1 VRVQPGRILG
11 EAYRVERALGA
22 GGVGAVYE
30 ATQIRTGRRYAVKVL
45 LPEIAMKE
53 GAAARFRREAE
64 ALAAIGHT
72 GIVQIHDFDT
82 EDDGTQFLVMD
93 LLEGEDLAARITRA
107 GALPAPE
114 AVRVLGEIGSALSA
128 AHALGIVHRDLK
140 PANIFLSRRPGAP
153 ERATIL
159 DFGLAKNLAGPSVH
173 LTATGV
179 GLGTPLYMSPE
190 QARGDEVDLRSD
202 VYSLGCILFEMLTG
216 TAPFTGP
223 SISVVIAKIL
233 TEEPPLV
240 SERTNRPTPPAL
252 DEVVRMALAKSP
264 ADRYATVQALVEAAH
279 RAAATSS
286 SGASDRALAETA
298 LGVTPSDARLSP
310 PGLPLTRDALPL
322 ERPHE
327 SAIASR
333 TPTSGAGPAV
343 PSIRPARGT
352 GASTTDASDRPPPPT
367 TATSAPPWMWA
378 ALGVLGTLALVGV
391 FAIGRELGAREEGP
405 RETVV
410 VRTTEAAQTAPSSE
424 APAIEA
430 RAIEA
435 PAIEAPAIEA
445 PAIEAPAIGAPTAER
460 RDPDAAQSV
469 TETATAVGE
478 VPVLAVADR
487 PRARRTSEPATTT
500 STPTEV
506 TAPVAAA
513 PAAPPPPPT
522 SLAALTPEQ
531 RAYVASQSA
540 AAVRAYDAQIT
551 ANDRRV
557 HDYEAALP
565 DVLELRRQARAI
577 SRGTMPAAC
586 SGALRQ
592 RLDAAS
598 RGDESLVASVSTML
612 EGALDPVCTAFESW
626 AAPPSEIVTQL
637 ADVTR
642 ELERG
647 ERMLDE
653 APRDAPAEDL
663 ETVRRALAAVRRMHE
678 AQPASHARYPCRGPE
693 MAELE
698 QASQVPNGWARAA
711 ADRPRRV
718 LERACT
724 AMGMT
729 DRRLSQLAQQLS
741 DRTDAAEQQ
750 LRQGIQ
756 IYSDMSVRLRAA
768 RAQMLA
774 QSGTP

>member
-1 VRVQPGRILG
+1 
-11 EAYRVERALGA
+11 
-22 GGVGAVYE
+22 
-30 ATQIRTGRRYAVKVL
+30 
-45 LPEIAMKE
+45 
-53 GAAARFRREAE
+53 
-64 ALAAIGHT
+64 
-72 GIVQIHDFDT
+72 
-82 EDDGTQFLVMD
+82 
-93 LLEGEDLAARITRA
+93 
-107 GALPAPE
+107 
-114 AVRVLGEIGSALSA
+114 VLGEIGSALSA

-140 PANIFLSRRPGAP
+140 PANVFLSRRPGAP

-190 QARGDEVDLRSD
+190 QARGEEVDLRSD

-264 ADRYATVQALVEAAH
+264 GDRYATVQALVEATQ
-279 RAAATSS
+279 RAAATSP
-286 SGASDRALAETA
+286 SGAADRALAETA
-298 LGVTPSDARLSP
+298 LGMTPSETRLSP
-310 PGLPLTRDALPL
+310 PGLPLTRDGLPL

-327 SAIASR
+327 STAASSA
-333 TPTSGAGPAV
+333 PSTSGAGPAV
-343 PSIRPARGT
+343 PSIRPVRGT
-352 GASTTDASDRPPPPT
+352 GASTTDASERPPAPAPR
-367 TATSAPPWMWA
+367 ASAPPWMWA
-378 ALGVLGTLALVGV
+378 ALGVLGTLSLVGV
-391 FAIGRELGAREEGP
+391 FAIGRELGDERPPETT
-405 RETVV
+405 TVV
-410 VRTTEAAQTAPSSE
+410 ATTEAQTAPSAEPSAHE
-424 APAIEA
+424 DRARGEDPRDDIEVEPRRGDDTNTVAAGATGEPLEADSAPAI
-430 RAIEA
+430 
-435 PAIEAPAIEA
+435 
-445 PAIEAPAIGAPTAER
+445 
-460 RDPDAAQSV
+460 V
-469 TETATAVGE
+469 
-478 VPVLAVADR
+478 AVADR
-487 PRARRTSEPATTT
+487 PRARRQGEAAGTTERPTREGAPVIEPTELTSVPPAT
-500 STPTEV
+500 
-506 TAPVAAA
+506 
-513 PAAPPPPPT
+513 PPPPPT
-522 SLAALTPEQ
+522 SPTALTPEQ

-540 AAVRAYDAQIT
+540 SAVRAYDAQIA

-586 SGALRQ
+586 NGALRQ

-598 RGDESLVASVSTML
+598 RGDESLVASVATML
-612 EGALDPVCTAFESW
+612 ESALDPVCTAFESW
-626 AAPPSEIVTQL
+626 AAPPSEIATQL
-637 ADVTR
+637 AQVTR
-642 ELERG
+642 EIERG

-653 APRDAPAEDL
+653 APRDAPAEEL

-678 AQPASHARYPCRGPE
+678 AQPASYARYPCRGPE

-698 QASQVPNGWARAA
+698 QASQVANGWARAS

-729 DRRLSQLAQQLS
+729 DRRLSLLAQQLS

-756 IYSDMSVRLRAA
+756 TFSDMSTRLRAA
-768 RAQMLA
+768 RAQMAA
-774 QSGTP
+774 QTGAP